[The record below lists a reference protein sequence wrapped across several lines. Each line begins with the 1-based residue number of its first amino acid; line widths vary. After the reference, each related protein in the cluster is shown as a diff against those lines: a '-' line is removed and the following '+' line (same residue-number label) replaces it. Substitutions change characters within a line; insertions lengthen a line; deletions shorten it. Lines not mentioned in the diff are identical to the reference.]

1 MYRPLFDLAITILEE
16 RMSFLKYEALAK
28 SICNSID
35 VL

>member
-16 RMSFLKYEALAK
+16 RMPFLKYEAHAK